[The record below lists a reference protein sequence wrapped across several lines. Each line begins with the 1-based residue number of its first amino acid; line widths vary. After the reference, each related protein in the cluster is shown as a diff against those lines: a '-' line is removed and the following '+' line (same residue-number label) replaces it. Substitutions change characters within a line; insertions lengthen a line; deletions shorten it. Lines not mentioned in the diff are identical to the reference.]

1 MPALGLSCPG
11 AVHPSREAVE
21 RVFKQERGRIL
32 ATLIR
37 ILGDIDLGEE
47 ALAAALEAAL
57 VQWPSEGTPAN
68 PRAWLIRAA
77 RNKAVDRMRRRAL
90 FEDKRAEM
98 EAEAALGTRG
108 RGARRDDEVSVRDDR
123 LRLIFTCCHP
133 ALAVEAQVALTL
145 RTLCGLET
153 EAIARAFLV
162 PAPTM
167 AQRLVRAKAKIRAG
181 AHSVPRAR
189 RRGSSG
195 AARRRA
201 GGRLPRVQRRLRGQ
215 LGRRADPARAVRGG
229 DPARRGC
236 SSSCCPARREARALL
251 ALMLLTDARR
261 DARVDAAGEM
271 VLLEEQDRSRWD
283 RGEIREGLAL
293 VEAALRAGPPGAYA
307 LQAAIAGVHA
317 RAARA
322 EETDWREIAALY
334 AVLRTAHPSGVVA
347 LNHAAAVAMAEGP
360 AAGLRLMD
368 ALAADGGARRLPPA
382 AGGARRSSAPPRA
395 AARGGR
401 RVPRGARARR
411 QRDRSPLPRAPAR
424 AGLARAR
431 LIRRRARRRAP
442 ARRRRTTSRDGK
454 VPTEPAHAPALSLQA
469 RRPFHMQPHDSSR
482 SRFPRPQSS
491 LPPEVDPGGAAP
503 AHAGLAPELPFA
515 QSRVVIAAPALLDR
529 GALPRRSAGEPPAA
543 RGRDAL
549 LHGRRG
555 AWRRRAGEPGVL
567 AGVAASLEP
576 GGHVLVEPVAGRLR
590 DQPGARDARRA
601 ADARAG
607 AAAAP
612 RLRARRGAARA
623 AAGRACLRVTCGEVA
638 FDLYAAEPAAAVAA
652 AAVRRG
658 SGATAAAT
666 RSASALTFLAL
677 LLIVRAIPEDPQS
690 PVAGQPRA
698 PPAGS
703 RRR

>member
-1 MPALGLSCPG
+1 MHARRSGYQLGRR
-11 AVHPSREAVE
+11 AVPVAKRSSS
-21 RVFKQERGRIL
+21 VFKQERGRIL

-77 RNKAVDRMRRRAL
+77 RNKAVDQMRRRAL

-98 EAEAALGTRG
+98 EADAALG
-108 RGARRDDEVSVRDDR
+108 RDDAGGEIDEVAVRDDQ

-167 AQRLVRAKAKIRAG
+167 AQRLVRAKAKIRQARIPYR
-181 AHSVPRAR
+181 VPDAEDLPERLDAVLAVVYLVFNE
-189 RRGSSG
+189 GYAASSG
-195 AARRRA
+195 AALIRRELCA
-201 GGRLPRVQRRLRGQ
+201 EAIRLARL
-215 LGRRADPARAVRGG
+215 LVELLPAE
-229 DPARRGC
+229 
-236 SSSCCPARREARALL
+236 SEARALL

-334 AVLRTAHPSGVVA
+334 AVLRTANPSGVVA

-368 ALAADGGARRLPPA
+368 ALAADGGLAGYHLLPAARADLLRRL
-382 AGGARRSSAPPRA
+382 GRMSEA
-395 AARGGR
+395 AAAYREALALVGNETDR
-401 RVPRGARARR
+401 RFLERR
-411 QRDRSPLPRAPAR
+411 LAQVSPAR
-424 AGLARAR
+424 A
-431 LIRRRARRRAP
+431 
-442 ARRRRTTSRDGK
+442 
-454 VPTEPAHAPALSLQA
+454 
-469 RRPFHMQPHDSSR
+469 
-482 SRFPRPQSS
+482 
-491 LPPEVDPGGAAP
+491 
-503 AHAGLAPELPFA
+503 
-515 QSRVVIAAPALLDR
+515 
-529 GALPRRSAGEPPAA
+529 
-543 RGRDAL
+543 
-549 LHGRRG
+549 
-555 AWRRRAGEPGVL
+555 
-567 AGVAASLEP
+567 
-576 GGHVLVEPVAGRLR
+576 
-590 DQPGARDARRA
+590 
-601 ADARAG
+601 
-607 AAAAP
+607 
-612 RLRARRGAARA
+612 
-623 AAGRACLRVTCGEVA
+623 
-638 FDLYAAEPAAAVAA
+638 
-652 AAVRRG
+652 
-658 SGATAAAT
+658 
-666 RSASALTFLAL
+666 
-677 LLIVRAIPEDPQS
+677 
-690 PVAGQPRA
+690 
-698 PPAGS
+698 
-703 RRR
+703 